1 MSTLSPSA
9 GGKVETTTV
18 REGLTG
24 RELVLAR
31 RRHVMQT
38 LDLLL
43 ASQLDE

>member
-1 MSTLSPSA
+1 MAALSPSA
-9 GGKVETTTV
+9 GGKAEMPIVCA
-18 REGLTG
+18 GLTG